1 MEDDIRQQTALNSR
15 SVNWELDNRAG
26 NSVIPNSSL
35 GLSNDLNP
43 NFDGFMH
50 SLGDQGEGI
59 LTEETVNKITEIL
72 TPEQRRA
79 LEDTHSFMSGFD
91 SGRTVGLNQQQQE
104 QPSLFGSALA
114 QNAYHEVEHA
124 QYLTLGNAST
134 IRPNHGGRKGTSFDS
149 NITTSSPQKKDI
161 MQSANEDAK
170 AEKPEKRNIITAG
183 LQKIKQQLDKTDKVV
198 QPDTSGP
205 AVVTEFIGDNGLGFG
220 PELDE
225 ASKCSVDSQEGSS
238 MKERMDS
245 PVRRSSRKTV
255 RLFEITGANIR
266 KKEEERKD
274 SGEVGQLRR

>member
-1 MEDDIRQQTALNSR
+1 MEDDTHQQTASNSR
-15 SVNWELDNRAG
+15 STNWELDDTAG
-26 NSVIPNSSL
+26 NSVLSHSNL

-72 TPEQRRA
+72 TPEQRKA
-79 LEDTHSFMSGFD
+79 LEDTHSLMSGFD
-91 SGRTVGLNQQQQE
+91 SGRTLGLNQQQQE

-124 QYLTLGNAST
+124 QYLTLGNAS
-134 IRPNHGGRKGTSFDS
+134 IRPNHGGREAASQDSKITSLSPRKKG
-149 NITTSSPQKKDI
+149 I
-161 MQSANEDAK
+161 MQSANQDAK
-170 AEKPEKRNIITAG
+170 GQRPETRNIIAAG
-183 LQKIKQQLDKTDKVV
+183 LQKIKQQLDKTDKVT
-198 QPDTSGP
+198 QPDTGP

-225 ASKCSVDSQEGSS
+225 ASKCSIDSLEGSS
-238 MKERMDS
+238 TKESMDF

-274 SGEVGQLRR
+274 STGDVGQLRR

>member
-1 MEDDIRQQTALNSR
+1 MEDDIHRQTASGLR
-15 SVNWELDNRAG
+15 SANWELDDPAG
-26 NSVIPNSSL
+26 NSALSHSNL

-50 SLGDQGEGI
+50 SLGDQGEGM

-72 TPEQRRA
+72 TPEQRRV
-79 LEDTHSFMSGFD
+79 LEDTHNFISGFD
-91 SGRTVGLNQQQQE
+91 SGRTLGLNQQQQGK
-104 QPSLFGSALA
+104 PSLLGSALA
-114 QNAYHEVEHA
+114 QNVYHEVEHA
-124 QYLTLGNAST
+124 QHLSLRNAST
-134 IRPNHGGRKGTSFDS
+134 RPSHGGLEAASFDS
-149 NITTSSPQKKDI
+149 NITSLSPNKKDI
-161 MQSANEDAK
+161 MQSEKEDAT
-170 AEKPEKRNIITAG
+170 AERPEKRNIITAG

-198 QPDTSGP
+198 QPDTGP

-225 ASKCSVDSQEGSS
+225 ASKCSVDSQEGNSV
-238 MKERMDS
+238 KEIMDS

-274 SGEVGQLRR
+274 GGQLRR

>member
-1 MEDDIRQQTALNSR
+1 MEDDIHQQTASSSR
-15 SVNWELDNRAG
+15 STNWELDDRTG
-26 NSVIPNSSL
+26 NSVLSHSNL

-72 TPEQRRA
+72 TPEQRRV
-79 LEDTHSFMSGFD
+79 LEDTHNFISGFD
-91 SGRTVGLNQQQQE
+91 SGRTLGLNQQQQE
-104 QPSLFGSALA
+104 QPSLLGNALA
-114 QNAYHEVEHA
+114 QNVYHEVEHA
-124 QYLTLGNAST
+124 QYLTLGNASV
-134 IRPNHGGRKGTSFDS
+134 RPNHGGLEAASFDS
-149 NITTSSPQKKDI
+149 NITSLSPNKKHI
-161 MQSANEDAK
+161 MQSAKEDAT
-170 AEKPEKRNIITAG
+170 AERPEKRNIITAG

-198 QPDTSGP
+198 HQPDAGP

-238 MKERMDS
+238 VKEIMDS

-266 KKEEERKD
+266 KKEDERKD
-274 SGEVGQLRR
+274 SGEIGQLRR